1 MGSGFREL
9 ESDYEEYPEKKIR
22 KKNRCGYFTRVLTC
36 VSLERTRIIKLKIIM
51 ILI

>member
-9 ESDYEEYPEKKIR
+9 ESDYEEYPEKKYE
-22 KKNRCGYFTRVLTC
+22 KKSSRLLTRVLTC
-36 VSLERTRIIKLKIIM
+36 VSLERTRIIKLRIIM